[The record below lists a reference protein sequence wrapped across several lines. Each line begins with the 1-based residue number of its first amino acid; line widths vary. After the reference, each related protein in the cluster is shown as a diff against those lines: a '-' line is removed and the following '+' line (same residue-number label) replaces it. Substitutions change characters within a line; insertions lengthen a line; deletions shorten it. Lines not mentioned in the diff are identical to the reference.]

1 MQASGR
7 KRQASVDV
15 SQGIRGREVYTLY
28 GIRKEPKAPMQSAR
42 LRTLLAVAA
51 LALPLFAAC
60 SGAAQALDPE
70 QQRAKA
76 MLENLCGRC
85 HAVGKTGRSP
95 NPLAPPFRH
104 FGEKLYDT
112 DMVQRLQDGL
122 TTIHQD
128 MPTFRFNRHEAAAA
142 VNYLRSIQ
150 KSR

>member
-1 MQASGR
+1 MPGF
-7 KRQASVDV
+7 
-15 SQGIRGREVYTLY
+15 TL
-28 GIRKEPKAPMQSAR
+28 RM
-42 LRTLLAVAA
+42 VAA
-51 LALPLFAAC
+51 LACLVLPFFFAG
-60 SGAAQALDPE
+60 SSAAQALDPE
-70 QQRAKA
+70 QARARA

-85 HAVGKTGRSP
+85 HAVGKTGKSP
-95 NPLAPPFRH
+95 NPLAPAFRS

-122 TTIHQD
+122 TTIHPD

>member
-1 MQASGR
+1 MQGF
-7 KRQASVDV
+7 
-15 SQGIRGREVYTLY
+15 T
-28 GIRKEPKAPMQSAR
+28 
-42 LRTLLAVAA
+42 LRTFAVVAA
-51 LALPLFAAC
+51 VALPLFAAC

-85 HAVGKTGRSP
+85 HAVGKTGQSP
-95 NPLAPPFRH
+95 NPLAPQFRR

-122 TTIHQD
+122 TTIHPD

>member
-1 MQASGR
+1 MPGF
-7 KRQASVDV
+7 
-15 SQGIRGREVYTLY
+15 
-28 GIRKEPKAPMQSAR
+28 R
-42 LRTLLAVAA
+42 LRKLSALAA
-51 LALPLFAAC
+51 LALPLLCA
-60 SGAAQALDPE
+60 SSRVAQALDPE

-85 HAVGKTGRSP
+85 HAVGKTGKSP
-95 NPLAPPFRH
+95 NPLAPAFRR

-122 TTIHQD
+122 TTIHRD
-128 MPTFRFNRHEAAAA
+128 MPTFRFNQHEATAA

>member
-1 MQASGR
+1 MPGC
-7 KRQASVDV
+7 
-15 SQGIRGREVYTLY
+15 TLR
-28 GIRKEPKAPMQSAR
+28 I
-42 LRTLLAVAA
+42 LAALA
-51 LALPLFAAC
+51 CLALPLLGA
-60 SGAAQALDPE
+60 GTVAAQALDAE

-85 HAVGKTGRSP
+85 HAVGKTGQSP
-95 NPLAPPFRH
+95 NPLAPAFRR

-122 TTIHQD
+122 TTIHPD

>member
-1 MQASGR
+1 MPGF
-7 KRQASVDV
+7 
-15 SQGIRGREVYTLY
+15 TL
-28 GIRKEPKAPMQSAR
+28 RM
-42 LRTLLAVAA
+42 LAA
-51 LALPLFAAC
+51 LACLGLPLLGAASC
-60 SGAAQALDPE
+60 AAQALDPE

-95 NPLAPPFRH
+95 NPLAPQFRR

-112 DMVQRLQDGL
+112 DMVQRLEDGL
-122 TTIHQD
+122 TTIHPD

>member
-1 MQASGR
+1 MPGF
-7 KRQASVDV
+7 
-15 SQGIRGREVYTLY
+15 TL
-28 GIRKEPKAPMQSAR
+28 RM
-42 LRTLLAVAA
+42 LAALA
-51 LALPLFAAC
+51 CLALPLLGAGT
-60 SGAAQALDPE
+60 GAAQALDPE

-95 NPLAPPFRH
+95 NALAPPFRH

-122 TTIHQD
+122 TTIHPD

>member
-1 MQASGR
+1 MPGFTFR
-7 KRQASVDV
+7 
-15 SQGIRGREVYTLY
+15 
-28 GIRKEPKAPMQSAR
+28 M
-42 LRTLLAVAA
+42 VAA
-51 LALPLFAAC
+51 LASLALPLLCAC

-70 QQRAKA
+70 QQRARA

-85 HAVGKTGRSP
+85 HAVGKTGKSP
-95 NPLAPPFRH
+95 NPLAPPFRR

-122 TTIHQD
+122 TTIHPD
-128 MPTFRFNRHEAAAA
+128 MPTFRFSREEAGAA

>member
-1 MQASGR
+1 MPGF
-7 KRQASVDV
+7 
-15 SQGIRGREVYTLY
+15 TL
-28 GIRKEPKAPMQSAR
+28 RM
-42 LRTLLAVAA
+42 VAA
-51 LALPLFAAC
+51 LACLVLPLLGATG
-60 SGAAQALDPE
+60 GAAQALDPE
-70 QQRAKA
+70 QQHTKA

-95 NPLAPPFRH
+95 NPLAPQFRR

-122 TTIHQD
+122 TTIHPD

>member
-1 MQASGR
+1 MQGF
-7 KRQASVDV
+7 
-15 SQGIRGREVYTLY
+15 TW
-28 GIRKEPKAPMQSAR
+28 
-42 LRTLLAVAA
+42 RTFTAVAA
-51 LALPLFAAC
+51 LALPLFAVC
-60 SGAAQALDPE
+60 SGAVQALDPE

-85 HAVGKTGRSP
+85 HAVGKVGKSP
-95 NPLAPPFRH
+95 NPLAPPFRR

-122 TTIHQD
+122 TTIHPD
-128 MPTFRFNRHEAAAA
+128 MPTFRFNQHEAAAA